1 MKIIITERQLKVLRE
16 QTEVPNSKPAV
27 MIATAINRATK
38 GMGTDEK
45 SFYDQITKI
54 KDQNTLNLVI
64 EILKNGY
71 NKDFYGLINSEFGT
85 PEKEKIKDFLNA
97 NNLNHNIV
105 DDKILPVSIKS
116 TINDKNKD
124 TTKSNIVSKTLPNGV
139 KMEPS
144 VLGKKSVQDK
154 KPKNLSDAI
163 KNDLD
168 FRRKVVAAT
177 LIGEAGGESD
187 PRSLQAVLSVLQNRT
202 KGGEIKMAEAALDPK
217 DFSMWNDIPRTLE
230 AINKK
235 IESYENHSK
244 WNEAYNLVKKPV
256 KDITH
261 GATHYYV
268 YQGESKADP
277 YWKDK
282 LKSTIYPAIVNPDNP
297 INTINPKKKTPCK
310 GIGCFLRIGN
320 HLFGKTPF

>member
-1 MKIIITERQLKVLRE
+1 MKIIVTERQLKVLKE

-27 MIATAINRATK
+27 MIASAINRATK
-38 GMGTDEK
+38 GVGTSEK
-45 SFYDQITKI
+45 YFYDQINKI
-54 KDQNTLNLVI
+54 KDQNTLNLVK

-71 NKDFYGLINSEFGT
+71 GKDFYNVINNEFGT
-85 PEKEKIKDFLNA
+85 IEKEKIKDILNA
-97 NNLNHNIV
+97 NNLSHNIV
-105 DDKILPVSIKS
+105 NDKILPVSVKS
-116 TINDKNKD
+116 TITDKNNAPK
-124 TTKSNIVSKTLPNGV
+124 KGNVVSKVLPNGV

-144 VLGKKSVQDK
+144 VLKK
-154 KPKNLSDAI
+154 KPKNLSDAL
-163 KNDLD
+163 KNDLE

-217 DFSMWNDIPRTLE
+217 DFSMWNDIPRTLD

-235 IESYENHSK
+235 IESYETHSK
-244 WNEAYNLVKKPV
+244 WKQAYNLVKNPI
-256 KDITH
+256 KDITK

-268 YQGESKADP
+268 YRGESKADP
-277 YWKDK
+277 YWKDE
-282 LKSTIYPAIVNPDNP
+282 LKSTIYPAIANPDNP
-297 INTINPKKKTPCK
+297 VNTVNPKKKTPCK
-310 GIGCFLRIGN
+310 GINCFLRIGN